1 MRVKACLSF
10 LAAALLGAAAAPALA
25 QSAQP
30 ADKTASRAPAPAEP
44 AKIRRAETIVDD
56 NWTDTCA
63 VTDESG
69 ARRQCSAILRIAQTD
84 KNGAQRVVF
93 TWVLGRQEGKLMSAI
108 SAPSGLQIPPGME
121 VKFGDK
127 ETRKLGYSIC
137 QPDHCEALLPLEEP
151 VVKSL
156 AAAPTTE
163 ISVRAV
169 NGSVAKFTI
178 NMKGFAQ
185 AVADLGK

>member
-1 MRVKACLSF
+1 
-10 LAAALLGAAAAPALA
+10 
-25 QSAQP
+25 
-30 ADKTASRAPAPAEP
+30 
-44 AKIRRAETIVDD
+44 
-56 NWTDTCA
+56 
-63 VTDESG
+63 
-69 ARRQCSAILRIAQTD
+69 
-84 KNGAQRVVF
+84 
-93 TWVLGRQEGKLMSAI
+93 MSAI
-108 SAPSGLQIPPGME
+108 SVPSGLQIPPGME

-137 QPDHCEALLPLEEP
+137 QPDHCEALLSLDEL